1 MKLNQK
7 QLLNHC
13 LKKRKYQ
20 TLDEANLA
28 GLRILKQTRKCEK
41 MFIYLCN
48 NGKNHFHLTKQKTKH
63 KVI

>member
-1 MKLNQK
+1 MKLSQK

-13 LKKRKYQ
+13 LKKQKYT

-28 GLRILKQTRKCEK
+28 GLKAIKEKRKCDNLY
-41 MFIYLCN
+41 IYLCN

>member
-1 MKLNQK
+1 MKFSQK

-28 GLRILKQTRKCEK
+28 GLKIVKPGSKCNK

-48 NGKNHFHLTKQKTKH
+48 NGNNHFHLTRQKTKH
-63 KVI
+63 RVI

>member
-28 GLRILKQTRKCEK
+28 GLRIIKQSCKCKE